1 MNHNL
6 PFRFAVNLVLIFV
19 AIFALNSCQ
28 TKQICSGCSPG
39 GKSKNYSIE
48 ERMNVKKLAKDIQK
62 TTSTGT
68 LTKDMDDSGNKKE
81 AKQNL
86 KPKKR
91 QNVIHNKPIL

>member
-6 PFRFAVNLVLIFV
+6 PFRLTLNLIFV
-19 AIFALNSCQ
+19 AVIALNSCQ
-28 TKQICSGCSPG
+28 TKQVCSGCSPG
-39 GKSKNYSIE
+39 GKSKSYSIE
-48 ERMNVKKLAKDIQK
+48 EKINAKRMAKDLQK

-86 KPKKR
+86 KPKKK
-91 QNVIHNKPIL
+91 QNGITNNIPIL